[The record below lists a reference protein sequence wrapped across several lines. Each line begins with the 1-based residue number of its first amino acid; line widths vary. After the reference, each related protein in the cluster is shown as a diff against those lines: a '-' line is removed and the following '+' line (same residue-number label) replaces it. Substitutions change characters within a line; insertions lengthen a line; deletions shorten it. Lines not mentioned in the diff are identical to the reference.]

1 MIICKCCIRRVSNL
15 LVLGGGRFWC
25 GVLPVISN
33 KICFGGLS
41 LVSYYGGG
49 GGGGFFFS
57 VGCRCPWTGTGIG
70 RKNMLAFKV
79 FVVGVN
85 VLCYFS
91 VILVI
96 VALLY
101 GLRKGK

>member
-1 MIICKCCIRRVSNL
+1 MMFCQSFLTRFV
-15 LVLGGGRFWC
+15 LVDYPWFPILGVGGG
-25 GVLPVISN
+25 VP
-33 KICFGGLS
+33 
-41 LVSYYGGG
+41 
-49 GGGGFFFS
+49 FFS